1 MNHRLIDMDN
11 ATSTQQCIW
20 ANGCTFKRYVLGQ
33 SGIWRGQPYQ
43 APALGAPTFH
53 SEAMSTDAGRPATF
67 DGVACDTPSTGWPAQ
82 VKKQKSVFVKFL
94 LNFPQFDG
102 WMCSNA
108 YEACNSK
115 REFLLFFMSFF
126 KKLGENTCPISSF
139 GLEPMFLIM
148 TILFTEYGTRSM
160 SHRFGPITPRPR
172 IYANRFYSRLQIG
185 HFSFFG

>member
-1 MNHRLIDMDN
+1 MDN

-67 DGVACDTPSTGWPAQ
+67 DGVACDTPSTGWPAE

-115 REFLLFFMSFF
+115 REFLLFFMFF
-126 KKLGENTCPISSF
+126 
-139 GLEPMFLIM
+139 
-148 TILFTEYGTRSM
+148 
-160 SHRFGPITPRPR
+160 
-172 IYANRFYSRLQIG
+172 
-185 HFSFFG
+185 FF